1 VTVITV
7 KTWIWRCSGTF
18 VACCCAE
25 LVSDLSMSSQD
36 PAADQLLNP
45 FKSRTSVPTYPQCI
59 WDILKDHPDGMTI
72 ADILQQLQGEGRR
85 DLSGLK
91 KPNGQ
96 VCVLVA

>member
-1 VTVITV
+1 
-7 KTWIWRCSGTF
+7 
-18 VACCCAE
+18 
-25 LVSDLSMSSQD
+25 MSSQD

-45 FKSRTSVPTYPQCI
+45 FKSRTSVPTFSQCI
-59 WDILKDHPDGMTI
+59 WDILKDHPNGRTI

-96 VCVLVA
+96 VCGPVD